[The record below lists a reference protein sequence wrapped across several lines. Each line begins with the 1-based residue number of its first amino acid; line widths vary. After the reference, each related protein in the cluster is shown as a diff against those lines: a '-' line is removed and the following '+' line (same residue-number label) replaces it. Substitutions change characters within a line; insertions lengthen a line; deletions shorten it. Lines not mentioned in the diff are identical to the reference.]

1 MFSLS
6 KTEDIVFR
14 RPGLRHFMNP
24 PPVNNFEQ
32 VGVVNLANLL
42 SIVMFV
48 LSHKFVMY
56 FKMCSQWVYL
66 LKVRREFTRFVR

>member
-6 KTEDIVFR
+6 KTEDIVVR

-24 PPVNNFEQ
+24 PPVSNFEQ

-42 SIVMFV
+42 SSSVCFV
-48 LSHKFVMY
+48 AQVCNVL
-56 FKMCSQWVYL
+56 
-66 LKVRREFTRFVR
+66 